1 MRQLPARVG
10 QGFAAI
16 QHPFAEFLLQLARPN
31 VRFVQIRI
39 EQRQRNAQIA
49 YVLDFFIGQA
59 ADHVLQHGQLRRGV
73 YQHAGQRVVNQGIVR
88 FCVAV
93 GVCGCRRCSKR
104 RRSVLRRR
112 KCKCFWCFVCSRVV
126 RAACVGHSIRCWRG
140 WSLCQRLPCGCFF
153 SSGGRVRQ
161 FVGKE

>member
-73 YQHAGQRVVNQGIVR
+73 YQHAGQRVVDQGVVR
-88 FCVAV
+88 FCVCVIV
-93 GVCGCRRCSKR
+93 GVCVCGCCCKR

-112 KCKCFWCFVCSRVV
+112 KCFWGFVCSCVV
-126 RAACVGHSIRCWRG
+126 RAACIGHSIRHWRG

-153 SSGGRVRQ
+153 SGGGRVRQ